1 MIDFKEAF
9 QEKPSLMPPN
19 TDDKPFWSRSGLAEV
34 HELPRSCSDATCHA
48 ASCMNDTYVSHQRER
63 SSKILSNLNTL
74 LEEYEL
80 DKASGMTEKLASEL
94 EKKDLLLLLPGVVHG
109 YALRNRKWCKFTTP

>member
-9 QEKPSLMPPN
+9 QEKPSLVPPN
-19 TDDKPFWSRSGLAEV
+19 TDNELFWSRIGLGHAQ
-34 HELPRSCSDATCHA
+34 ELPRSCSNATCHDPD
-48 ASCMNDTYVSHQRER
+48 CLNDTYVSHQSAQ

-74 LEEYEL
+74 LEEYEA
-80 DKASGMTEKLASEL
+80 DKAGRMMKNLASEL
-94 EKKDLLLLLPGVVHG
+94 EKQNLLLLLPGVVYG